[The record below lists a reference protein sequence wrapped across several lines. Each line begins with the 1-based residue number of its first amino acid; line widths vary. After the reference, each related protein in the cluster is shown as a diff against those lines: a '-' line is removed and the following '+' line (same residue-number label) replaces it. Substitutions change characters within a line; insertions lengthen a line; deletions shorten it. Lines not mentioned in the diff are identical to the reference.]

1 MSDDLLFFDAAAKGE
16 NAVTPRDSGE
26 PLRVTPRSSQ
36 DEVYTDLPHKE
47 TPNGIF
53 FDVSHLKNATNYFTH
68 LHTCTT
74 ERAQTVA
81 FRDFLLC
88 FRLLLLV
95 STLLRRTA
103 LCRVRSANACS
114 SPFRHC
120 PDQHCSQTPITK
132 SFFPHVRDLTMT
144 IRARNSYAPNHG
156 MPAAASRR
164 LCSAG
169 AGSETDARLPPPSLT
184 MGGMRI

>member
-1 MSDDLLFFDAAAKGE
+1 MSNGACFDVPAKGE
-16 NAVTPRDSGE
+16 NAVTSRDSGE

-53 FDVSHLKNATNYFTH
+53 LTSLISKMQQIISAVCAPTQLNDQKP
-68 LHTCTT
+68 
-74 ERAQTVA
+74 
-81 FRDFLLC
+81 LC
-88 FRLLLLV
+88 SKIFPCFQLLLLV

-114 SPFRHC
+114 SPFRHYS
-120 PDQHCSQTPITK
+120 DQHCSQTPITK

-169 AGSETDARLPPPSLT
+169 AGSETGARLPPPSLT